1 MLSNRNAFKS
11 LIQSQIISCRWYYT
25 RNQKSLYAKIS
36 PLGNPNVNVTP
47 ELDKWVEM
55 GNKVRFAELQRI
67 IIDLRKRK
75 RYNQAL
81 QVSEWMRSKD
91 IYTFTPV
98 QHAVQLDLIGKVHGL
113 LHAESYFDSLSEQ
126 DKTEKVYGAILHC
139 YVRQR
144 ETERALKHL
153 KSMKEKGLALSS
165 VAFNDIMTLYTS
177 IGEYD
182 KVPGIFKQMK
192 EHSVQP
198 DNLSYRICINSFGVR
213 SDIEGLKNIL
223 SEMENDGQIVMDW
236 NTYAVVA
243 NFHVKAGL
251 KCEANIFL
259 EKAEKRLDKKDALCY
274 NHLIS
279 IHARLGNRDDVSRL
293 WSLEK
298 TTFKR
303 CHNREYINMMESLV
317 RLDELEE
324 AEKVLKEWESSGNCY
339 DIRVPSAVINGYIE
353 KGLCDKAETVLR
365 NLMETGKVLVPN
377 IWGRLARGYIEMGK
391 MGNAVESLKTALS
404 EHDVNEGNN
413 LHDKVIT
420 DILRSIGVK
429 GSSADAE
436 RVVNLLRSKLPLKRL
451 MYHTLLKCCV
461 NAGKE
466 VGWLLNIM
474 KSDNYEEDEE
484 TLKILSSKQN
494 DV

>member
-1 MLSNRNAFKS
+1 MIPHIS
-11 LIQSQIISCRWYYT
+11 LPRCLLLIPFLCYY
-25 RNQKSLYAKIS
+25 
-36 PLGNPNVNVTP
+36 VT
-47 ELDKWVEM
+47 
-55 GNKVRFAELQRI
+55 
-67 IIDLRKRK
+67 
-75 RYNQAL
+75 
-81 QVSEWMRSKD
+81 QVSEWMKSKD

-113 LHAESYFDSLSEQ
+113 LHAESYFNSLSEQ

-165 VAFNDIMTLYTS
+165 VAFNDIMALYTS
-177 IGEYD
+177 ISEYD
-182 KVPGIFKQMK
+182 KVLRIFKQMK
-192 EHSVQP
+192 EHGVQP

-213 SDIEGLKNIL
+213 SDIEGLKKIL
-223 SEMENDGQIVMDW
+223 YEMENDGHIVMDW

-243 NFHVKAGL
+243 NFHVKACL
-251 KCEANIFL
+251 KHEASIFL
-259 EKAEKRLDKKDALCY
+259 EKAERRLDNKDALGY

-279 IHARLGNRDDVSRL
+279 IHARLGNRDDVIRL

-303 CHNREYINMMESLV
+303 CHNREYIIMMESLV
-317 RLDELEE
+317 RLDELDE
-324 AEKVLKEWESSGNCY
+324 AEKVLKEWESSGNCF
-339 DIRVPSAVINGYIE
+339 DIRVPAALINGYIE
-353 KGLCDKAETVLR
+353 KGFCEKAETLLG
-365 NLMETGKVLVPN
+365 NLKETGKVLGPN
-377 IWGRLARGYIEMGK
+377 IWGRLARGYIERGK
-391 MGNAVESLKTALS
+391 MGNAVESLKVALS
-404 EHDVNEGNN
+404 EHDANEGNK

-420 DILRSIGVK
+420 DVLRSIGVK
-429 GSSADAE
+429 GSSVDAE
-436 RVVNLLRSKLPLKRL
+436 SVVNLLRSKLPLKRQ
-451 MYHTLLKCCV
+451 MYHTLLKLCV
-461 NAGKE
+461 NGGKE

-484 TLKILSSKQN
+484 TLKILSSNKQN